1 MKHWLIKKYG
11 SVVPIARGC
20 IKAISKIN
28 QPKEHDHSA
37 SVLYLRAVHKLLVN
51 LSELELSKCRPVP
64 DLQEYLSSN
73 AFLSSLI
80 ETVPHYIKSKL
91 FKELLKL
98 GIDDIDTIKGQ
109 QYLLTII
116 HLIKQKFM
124 TLELMIKSSP
134 NSPPP
139 TNSNPQ
145 SAKKTNKPPSASHS
159 PQTSSLHYGQLI
171 PPTNLSLV
179 AHNPP
184 VNQTAVSGGGAKL
197 EATTTATGG
206 SLSGNGTRSNSGKSS
221 RPPFLTGGNATTLG
235 HQTQDVQQRWECL
248 VSNHQNHSLQGC
260 GHFWSMSSRDRR
272 YACKYGGCYT
282 CLAKNSRNCRNG
294 CTRVE
299 EVPAELIC
307 VDCAKNTTLGR
318 APPIILFCGLP
329 GHYKPPL
336 EDVIMSLEAWIP
348 DLNLKGLG
356 VPIQVNFTMFDV
368 YSSSLLT
375 PPSSHKTL
383 TGPPTIN
390 PGNVVYDTTT
400 GRSRTVSQKDTIN
413 RTSNETAFY
422 AMQTLR
428 IKNEEVLVFFDS
440 GSNGHLIEGQTA
452 ELLDLDILSRET
464 VPIGGLGGKVCW
476 ADYGKYTVIL
486 GPDAF
491 GECHELDMQGIKTI
505 TNTLPKINLTQ
516 L

>member
-1 MKHWLIKKYG
+1 M
-11 SVVPIARGC
+11 
-20 IKAISKIN
+20 
-28 QPKEHDHSA
+28 
-37 SVLYLRAVHKLLVN
+37 
-51 LSELELSKCRPVP
+51 
-64 DLQEYLSSN
+64 
-73 AFLSSLI
+73 
-80 ETVPHYIKSKL
+80 
-91 FKELLKL
+91 
-98 GIDDIDTIKGQ
+98 
-109 QYLLTII
+109 
-116 HLIKQKFM
+116 
-124 TLELMIKSSP
+124 
-134 NSPPP
+134 
-139 TNSNPQ
+139 
-145 SAKKTNKPPSASHS
+145 
-159 PQTSSLHYGQLI
+159 
-171 PPTNLSLV
+171 
-179 AHNPP
+179 
-184 VNQTAVSGGGAKL
+184 
-197 EATTTATGG
+197 
-206 SLSGNGTRSNSGKSS
+206 
-221 RPPFLTGGNATTLG
+221 
-235 HQTQDVQQRWECL
+235 
-248 VSNHQNHSLQGC
+248 
-260 GHFWSMSSRDRR
+260 
-272 YACKYGGCYT
+272 
-282 CLAKNSRNCRNG
+282 
-294 CTRVE
+294 
-299 EVPAELIC
+299 PAELIC

-318 APPIILFCGLP
+318 APPIILFCSLP
-329 GHYKPPL
+329 SHYKPPL

-428 IKNEEVLVFFDS
+428 IKNEEVLVFYDS
-440 GSNGHLIEGQTA
+440 GNNGHLIEGQTA

-505 TNTLPKINLTQ
+505 TNTLPEINLTQ
-516 L
+516 LWGEANTVLHNKRQLPAKVGGSPVQILIGIKSTRLSPKLIHSLPSGLGIYESVFYDVNQSNICFGGPHPIFTSAYRSAGFIVNHMDVMFSELARANLESPDLHASRC